1 MFFVY
6 IIQSL
11 RDKSFYIGY
20 TSDLKKR
27 LELHNIGKS
36 KYTSKKIPWK
46 LVYFEEF
53 LDKTEAIKREKFLKL
68 QRNKD
73 FYIKLIE
80 NFKEP

>member
-1 MFFVY
+1 LVKVSILQKRFRGNLY
-6 IIQSL
+6 I
-11 RDKSFYIGY
+11 
-20 TSDLKKR
+20 LK
-27 LELHNIGKS
+27 
-36 KYTSKKIPWK
+36 
-46 LVYFEEF
+46 EF